1 MKVAAYIPARLQ
13 SERFP
18 RKLLQDLAGKPVVLH
33 TYENAVKSG
42 LFDETAVIT
51 DSEEIAQAIRSVGG
65 KVLMSRKPHST
76 GTDRIAEFANETDAG
91 IIVNIQADEP
101 FLNRKSLQNLIEVF
115 HSGKDGGIDIASLMF
130 RITDE
135 KDFLDPNQVK
145 VVTDTRGFA
154 LYFSRAP
161 VPFPRDGVF
170 QGAWK
175 HIGVYAFRREVLER
189 IASMPQSALERVE
202 KLENLRFLEAG
213 FRIKMIETDEINIG
227 IDTPEDLEK
236 ARKILENG

>member
-1 MKVAAYIPARLQ
+1 MKIAAFIPARLQ

-51 DSEEIAQAIRSVGG
+51 DSKEIAQVIRAAGG
-65 KVLMSRKPHST
+65 KVLMSRKPHPT
-76 GTDRIAEFANETDAG
+76 GTDRIAEFAGGTDAE

-101 FLNRKSLQNLIEVF
+101 FLNRKALQKLIDVF
-115 HSGKDGGIDIASLMF
+115 RADKDNKIDMASLMF

-135 KDFLDPNQVK
+135 KDFHDANQVK

-161 VPFPRDGVF
+161 IPFPRNGLF

-189 IASMPQSALERVE
+189 IAALPQSALERVE

-213 FRIKMIETDEINIG
+213 FKIKMIETDQINIG

-236 ARKILENG
+236 ARKILHNE